1 MLYDLN
7 VPWSMDQYH
16 PHQQRTISFL
26 SELGYDTLALNHT
39 ITGSLPATIINPIPA
54 VLSFEIPKKTVLLR
68 RCTLHIADPSQNY
81 RLPTLA
87 AVYDILALRP
97 TTEKAFLAACLSLDS
112 HSIIS
117 LDLTQRFPFH
127 FKPKPLMTAIN
138 RGIMIEICYSQSM
151 DTGGDGS
158 SARRNFIGNVV
169 AIVRATRGR
178 GLVVSSG
185 AQSVLGVR
193 APADVL
199 NLLNVWGLKKE
210 RGLESLGVNP
220 RGVVVNEGLRRTSF
234 RGVVDVV
241 EGGEKVVKEKGKE
254 SGNKEKGPPQNGV
267 GKKQNGKRKADENGE
282 ATPQVSKRA
291 AKKAKLQ
298 ALQDEKTAS
307 SPAPETPSQPPLTED
322 TPSKPQGTAPE

>member
-7 VPWSMDQYH
+7 VPWSATDSPLQ
-16 PHQQRTISFL
+16 QQRTISFL

-39 ITGSLPATIINPIPA
+39 ISSSLPSQITNPIP
-54 VLSFEIPKKTVLLR
+54 SPPPFEIPKKTVLLR
-68 RCTLHIADPSQNY
+68 RCTLCIADPTQNH
-81 RLPTLA
+81 RLPALA

-112 HSIIS
+112 HSLIS
-117 LDLTQRFPFH
+117 LDLAKHFSFH

-138 RGIMIEICYSQSM
+138 RGIRFEICYSQSM
-151 DTGGDGS
+151 DGDTA
-158 SARRNFIGNVV
+158 ARRNFIGNVV

-185 AQSVLGVR
+185 AMSVLGVR

-199 NLLNVWGLKKE
+199 NLLEVWGLKRE

-220 RGVVVNEGLRRTSF
+220 RGVVVNEGLKRTSF

-241 EGGEKVVKEKGKE
+241 EGGEKIVKGKGKENGEKEKEKGTQ
-254 SGNKEKGPPQNGV
+254 QNGV
-267 GKKQNGKRKADENGE
+267 GKKQNGKRKADETNGE
-282 ATPQVSKRA
+282 TTPRISNRA
-291 AKKAKLQ
+291 AKKAKLK
-298 ALQDEKTAS
+298 ALQDQKATL
-307 SPAPETPSQPPLTED
+307 SPAPETPTQPPHTAD
-322 TPSKPQGTAPE
+322 TPSKPQAAPNE